1 MGVERSEVDG
11 WRGEGGRNW
20 GGQMWSG
27 EIAGWDGGQMGGG
40 LSRNERMS

>member
-1 MGVERSEVDG
+1 MGVEQSEVDG

-40 LSRNERMS
+40 LRRNERMS

>member
-1 MGVERSEVDG
+1 MGVGRSEVDG

-27 EIAGWDGGQMGGG
+27 AIAGWDGGADGW
-40 LSRNERMS
+40 RTEEE

>member
-1 MGVERSEVDG
+1 MGVKRSEVDG

-40 LSRNERMS
+40 LRRNERMS

>member
-1 MGVERSEVDG
+1 MDG

-40 LSRNERMS
+40 LRRNERMS

>member
-1 MGVERSEVDG
+1 MERSEVDG

-40 LSRNERMS
+40 LRRNERMS